1 MTVVEPMKA
10 GTFTIS
16 SGYGGRRDPFSGAWT
31 GHNGLDYAAAIGTPI
46 YAVADGVVVEGK
58 DRTGVYGFGSW
69 IWLDCQAA
77 VGRDF
82 IYGHVKHSGIL
93 VRAGDRVVAGQQI
106 GVVGN
111 EGNSTGPHLHF
122 EVWGPPGR
130 VGGDHEDPAAW
141 LARHVTRH
149 PAPSTPQ
156 KEAPMA
162 DQFPTDLVLL
172 TPNDDGVRSG
182 APQFIGIHTFE
193 APRTM
198 TARAMAEYQQ
208 RPSAGGSYHIV
219 VDGKGESARENDD
232 IYRPWAAGFT
242 GNLRGMHLSFGA
254 YAKDSRALWLRHDE
268 QLREGARAVAFWC
281 RKYGIPVRFI
291 NATQLRN
298 GEKGICGHAEV
309 SAAWREV
316 NHTDPG
322 PNFPWDVFL
331 TYVKAYVGGTA
342 APAPSAS
349 APAPAPAPVDLETFD
364 QTLSVIRQQ
373 LTGGANSGY
382 PGWDQ
387 LDDRS
392 LVDGLAVVGTT
403 LGVPGFFIP
412 AKSDGK
418 GPVEYREAKVDTIR
432 HQLTGGR
439 FTGYPGWPQLGGR
452 TVVDAVAAIG
462 AHLKIAGFRDVKK

>member
-1 MTVVEPMKA
+1 
-10 GTFTIS
+10 
-16 SGYGGRRDPFSGAWT
+16 
-31 GHNGLDYAAAIGTPI
+31 
-46 YAVADGVVVEGK
+46 
-58 DRTGVYGFGSW
+58 
-69 IWLDCQAA
+69 
-77 VGRDF
+77 
-82 IYGHVKHSGIL
+82 
-93 VRAGDRVVAGQQI
+93 
-106 GVVGN
+106 
-111 EGNSTGPHLHF
+111 
-122 EVWGPPGR
+122 
-130 VGGDHEDPAAW
+130 
-141 LARHVTRH
+141 
-149 PAPSTPQ
+149 
-156 KEAPMA
+156 MA
-162 DQFPTDLVLL
+162 DQYATDLVLL
-172 TPNDDGVRSG
+172 TANDDGVRSG
-182 APQFIGIHTFE
+182 NPQFIGIHTFE

-198 TARAMAEYQQ
+198 TARAMAQYQQ
-208 RPSAGGSYHIV
+208 SPSAGGSYHIV

-254 YAKDSRALWLRHDE
+254 YASDSRALWLAHDE

-298 GEKGICGHAEV
+298 GEKGICGHHEV
-309 SAAWREV
+309 SLAWREV

-342 APAPSAS
+342 APAAPAPA
-349 APAPAPAPVDLETFD
+349 APAPAPAPQPVDPETFD

-373 LTGGANSGY
+373 LTGGANGGY

-452 TVVDAVAAIG
+452 TVVDAVGAIG
-462 AHLKIAGFRDVKK
+462 AHLKIAGFRDTKN